1 MNAKQKTAKNKSL
14 DDSLSLL
21 GQLGMR
27 IAYLRKKKNVSQLEL
42 SIRSGVSK
50 NYISDLENGRRNPT
64 ITILQRLANGLGV
77 SLEKLFQG
85 IVPIDI

>member
-1 MNAKQKTAKNKSL
+1 MNPKSKTAKNKSL

-27 IAYLRKKKNVSQLEL
+27 ITYLRNKKNISQLEL

-64 ITILQRLANGLGV
+64 ITVLQKLANGLGV

-85 IVPIDI
+85 VVPIDI

>member
-27 IAYLRKKKNVSQLEL
+27 ITYLRKKKNVSQLEL

>member
-1 MNAKQKTAKNKSL
+1 MNPKSKIAKNKSL

-27 IAYLRKKKNVSQLEL
+27 ITYLRNKKNISQLEL

-64 ITILQRLANGLGV
+64 ITILQKLANGLGV